1 MDGHQQPEYQRADG
15 QGDPQGLEGVQF
27 GVAIDVVGV
36 GSGHGGVTRG
46 VVGNHLAPGA
56 GSSHGEVGAIERW
69 LESNCGQATMAACTT
84 HARIARCAPLHHSI
98 RSIHART
105 HAMGRSIA
113 IVEDEPLIRA
123 NYVEAL
129 NRFGYDARGY
139 GSRQEAST
147 AFAMRLPELV
157 IIDIGLGDE
166 PEGGFDLCREL
177 RAKSS
182 TLPIIFL
189 TARDSDFDV
198 ISGLRLGADDYLSKD
213 TSLHQ
218 LAARIA
224 ALFRR
229 IASLKAPAASET
241 VIEHGPLKLESER
254 MRITWNGVE
263 IPLTVTEFWMV
274 HTLMRFP
281 GHVKNR
287 DQLMREAELVVD
299 DATITSHIKRIRK
312 KFIALA
318 PEFDAIETVHGVGY
332 RWKP

>member
-1 MDGHQQPEYQRADG
+1 
-15 QGDPQGLEGVQF
+15 
-27 GVAIDVVGV
+27 
-36 GSGHGGVTRG
+36 
-46 VVGNHLAPGA
+46 
-56 GSSHGEVGAIERW
+56 
-69 LESNCGQATMAACTT
+69 MA
-84 HARIARCAPLHHSI
+84 
-98 RSIHART
+98 
-105 HAMGRSIA
+105 RSIA

-129 NRFGYDARGY
+129 NRFGYEARGY
-139 GSRQEAST
+139 GSRGEASL

-177 RAKSS
+177 RAKSA

-229 IASLKAPAASET
+229 IESLKAPASSET

-254 MRITWNGVE
+254 MRILWNGLE

-274 HTLMRFP
+274 HTLVRFP

-287 DQLMREAELVVD
+287 DQLMGDAKIVVD
-299 DATITSHIKRIRK
+299 DGTITSHIKRVRK
-312 KFIALA
+312 KFIAVDEA
-318 PEFDAIETVHGVGY
+318 FDGIDTVYGMGY
-332 RWKP
+332 RWRE